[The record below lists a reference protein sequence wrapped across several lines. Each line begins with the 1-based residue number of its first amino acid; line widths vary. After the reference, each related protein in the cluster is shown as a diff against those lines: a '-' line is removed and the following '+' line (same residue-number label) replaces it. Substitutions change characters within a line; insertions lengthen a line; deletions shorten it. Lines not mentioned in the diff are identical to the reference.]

1 MSTKDDLEKDYYAVL
16 GVPSTATADEIKK
29 AYRKLARTFHPDAN
43 KGDSAA
49 EEKFKDI
56 SAAYDVLS
64 DDKRRK
70 DYDELRRLG
79 ATGFRFPGSSGGGR
93 SAGPQDFSDLFA
105 GGGGG
110 AGMGDLGDIFG
121 GLFGRGGRRG
131 GTAPTGP
138 RRGAD
143 VESDVRLDFRE
154 AINGVTVPL
163 RLTTEGVC
171 ATCHGNGA
179 KPGTSPRTC
188 PTCQG
193 SGQVSRDVGAGFA
206 FAEPCP
212 QCGGRGSLIDDPC
225 PTCHGSGQ
233 TGHSR
238 TVNARLPAGVKDGA
252 RIRLKGKGAAGSRG
266 GPHGDLYITVHVAA
280 HPVFGRRGDHLTLT
294 APVTFP
300 EAALG
305 ADITVPTLDGT
316 PVTLRVPAGT
326 SSGQTFRVKGR
337 GVPLAKG
344 AGDLLVTV
352 TVAVPQ
358 RIDGIARESL
368 EAYRDATAGETPRAD
383 LFLEAGR

>member
-1 MSTKDDLEKDYYAVL
+1 MSTKDDLEKDYYAAL
-16 GVPSTATADEIKK
+16 GVSSTATADEIKK
-29 AYRKLARTFHPDAN
+29 AYRKLARTYHPDAN
-43 KGDSAA
+43 KGDAAA
-49 EEKFKDI
+49 EDRFKDI

-79 ATGFRFPGSSGGGR
+79 SSGFRFPGGGR
-93 SAGPQDFSDLFA
+93 QGGSTFDVNDIFRGA
-105 GGGGG
+105 GGGGS
-110 AGMGDLGDIFG
+110 GDLGDLLG
-121 GLFGRGGRRG
+121 GLFGRGGGRR
-131 GTAPTGP
+131 TQQTSAP

-154 AINGVTVPL
+154 AVGGVTVPL
-163 RLTTEGVC
+163 RLTTEGTC

-212 QCGGRGSLIDDPC
+212 ECGGRGQLIDEPC
-225 PTCHGSGQ
+225 PTCHGSGHTTQ
-233 TGHSR
+233 TR
-238 TVNARLPAGVKDGA
+238 TVNARIPAGVKDGA
-252 RIRLKGKGAAGSRG
+252 RIRLKGKGSPGGRG
-266 GPHGDLYITVHVAA
+266 GPNGDLYITVHVAS
-280 HPVFGRRGDHLTLT
+280 HPVFGRRGDHLTMT

-305 ADITVPTLDGT
+305 ADISVPTLDGT

-337 GVPLAKG
+337 GVPKRDG
-344 AGDLLVTV
+344 NAGDLLVTV
-352 TVAVPQ
+352 QVAVPQ
-358 RIDGIARESL
+358 RVTGQAKEAL
-368 EAYRDATAGETPRAD
+368 EAYAAATKADDPRVD

>member
-16 GVPSTATADEIKK
+16 GVPQTATAAEIKK
-29 AYRKLARTFHPDAN
+29 AYRKLARTYHPDAN

-49 EEKFKDI
+49 EERFKDI

-64 DDKRRK
+64 DDERRK
-70 DYDELRRLG
+70 EYDELRRLG
-79 ATGFRFPGSSGGGR
+79 SSGFRFPGSGRGQGGGA
-93 SAGPQDFSDLFA
+93 SFDANDLF

-110 AGMGDLGDIFG
+110 GGVGDLGDLLG

-131 GTAPTGP
+131 GGAPSGP
-138 RRGAD
+138 RRGTD
-143 VESDVRLDFRE
+143 LDSDVRLDFRD
-154 AINGVTVPL
+154 AVQGVTVPL
-163 RLTTEGVC
+163 RVTTEGTC

-212 QCGGRGSLIDDPC
+212 ECGGRGQLIDDPC
-225 PTCHGSGQ
+225 PTCHGSGHTTQ
-233 TGHSR
+233 TR
-238 TVNARLPAGVKDGA
+238 TVQARIPAGVKDGA
-252 RIRLKGKGAAGSRG
+252 RIRLKGKGSPGGRG
-266 GPHGDLYITVHVAA
+266 GPNGDLYITVHVAP

-294 APVTFP
+294 APVTFT

-305 ADITVPTLDGT
+305 ADIKVPTLEGT

-337 GVPLAKG
+337 GVAKRDG
-344 AGDLLVTV
+344 SAGDLLVTV
-352 TVAVPQ
+352 EVAVPL
-358 RIDGIARESL
+358 RLTAEARQAV
-368 EAYRDATAGETPRAD
+368 EAYRDATAADDPRAD